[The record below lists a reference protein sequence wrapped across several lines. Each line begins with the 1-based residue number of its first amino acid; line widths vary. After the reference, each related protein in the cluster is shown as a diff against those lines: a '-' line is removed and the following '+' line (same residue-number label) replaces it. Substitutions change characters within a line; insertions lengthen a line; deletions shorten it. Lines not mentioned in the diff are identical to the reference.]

1 MHLHQPGSA
10 GVATKPPFEIVIDTQ
25 AGIIR
30 AVLRGLWTMD
40 NVAAFGGGM
49 YAAVMEIAP
58 LHPIFGLLSDSTAFP
73 VQTLEVASEFARLAE
88 EGNRGRSGPTAI
100 VVSSTL
106 NKLQVR
112 RMFPDPRVHVFTD
125 VAEAGAWL
133 DGELRAARAG

>member
-1 MHLHQPGSA
+1 MHLRQSGRA
-10 GVATKPPFEIVIDTQ
+10 NVATEPSFEIIVDTQ

-30 AVLRGLWTMD
+30 TVLRGLWTMED
-40 NVAAFGGGM
+40 VTAFSGGM
-49 YAAVMEIAP
+49 FAAVQEIAP
-58 LHPIFGLLSDSTAFP
+58 LQPVFGLLSDSTAFP
-73 VQTLEVASEFARLAE
+73 VQTLEVANEFARLAE

-100 VVSSTL
+100 IVGSTL

-125 VAEAGAWL
+125 FTEAEAWL